1 MQLAFLLSRKNSGL
15 FTEAAQDGAK
25 EDRILEALR
34 GKRIY
39 VKEGSFAAAF
49 LEERRENYGYF
60 LTVVQTNEDFREA
73 LEGDADAIC
82 DFSPAL
88 TDIVKLHREFRLV
101 PFPKEEELSF
111 IVGHGQNQEILRA
124 FARGLRKMQ
133 EDGSFESLR
142 GKYKS
147 YFPEEKNRKCFF
159 MEEGAYALSF
169 F

>member
-1 MQLAFLLSRKNSGL
+1 M
-15 FTEAAQDGAK
+15 
-25 EDRILEALR
+25 
-34 GKRIY
+34 
-39 VKEGSFAAAF
+39 KEGSFAAAF

-101 PFPKEEELSF
+101 PFPKEEKLSF

-124 FARGLRKMQ
+124 FARGLRKMR
-133 EDGSFESLR
+133 EDGSFDRLLE
-142 GKYKS
+142 KYKT
-147 YFPEEKNRKCFF
+147 YFPEEKK
-159 MEEGAYALSF
+159 
-169 F
+169 